1 MLGMCVIAQALSR
14 FTTERFNLFL
24 DLLNEH
30 SASEMVLVL
39 KLLAPE
45 AVLQSPSHLV
55 ILSVGKPWCEL
66 AKITMGQQ
74 RGSSGC
80 SYGSLCLF
88 NKSGPTRG

>member
-1 MLGMCVIAQALSR
+1 MITQAFSR

-24 DLLNEH
+24 DLLNEP
-30 SASEMVLVL
+30 SASEMVLVM
-39 KLLAPE
+39 KLLAPG

-55 ILSVGKPWCEL
+55 TLSVGKPWCEL
-66 AKITMGQQ
+66 ARITVGQQ

-88 NKSGPTRG
+88 NKSGPT